1 MGIPQSLKFA
11 SSHEWIKIHGTKAVV
26 GISDFAQNE
35 LGDIVFVELPEVGK
49 QVKAGEACS
58 VIESVKTASDVY
70 SPLSGTITAVNDK
83 LTDHPELI
91 NEDCFGQGWIFELD
105 LTDPSEDNGLVGYD
119 EYKQKYAY

>member
-1 MGIPQSLKFA
+1 MSIESLKFA
-11 SSHEWIKIHGTKAVV
+11 SSHEWIKIHGAKGVV
-26 GISDFAQNE
+26 GISDYAQDE
-35 LGDIVFVELPEVGK
+35 LCDIVFVELPEVGK

-83 LTDHPELI
+83 LSDHPELI

-105 LTDPSEDNGLVGYD
+105 LTDPSEDNDLVDY
-119 EYKQKYAY
+119 EKYKQLYAH